1 MVIDTSKI
9 GDRVYSKD
17 EKVYNKDEVIQIL
30 YEKTVPVI
38 EKEYDRVLDSSKYVR
53 LARDYHYTNYRFL
66 RYQDL
71 SDWGLLSSFS
81 PYQRHFISSSGAVLA
96 IFNSLNKK
104 PVSIVFRSLDKK
116 EFMDYSYIYSVYGYD
131 MMDSNF
137 KYGDYLIVT
146 EGLYDADTIRQIYPN
161 VVATQTSNITLLQK
175 DILLSMTD
183 KFILGFD
190 ADDAGENGFKKA
202 LQRLGTDIKKL
213 PIYGSDKDLGVMEEV
228 KNNSFEFK
236 LRREFYIK
244 ALEECREG
252 EGFLI

>member
-1 MVIDTSKI
+1 MVIDVSSI
-9 GDRVYSKD
+9 ENRVYGKD
-17 EKVYNKDEVIQIL
+17 EKVYPKEEVIKIL
-30 YEKTVPVI
+30 YNSLVPVM
-38 EKEYDRVLDSSKYVR
+38 EKGYDRVLDSSKYVR
-53 LARDYHYTNYRFL
+53 LARDYRYENYRFL

-71 SDWGLLSSFS
+71 FDLGLASSFS
-81 PYQRHFISSSGAVLA
+81 KYQRHFISSSGAVLA

-116 EFMDYSYIYSVYGYD
+116 EFMDYSYIYSLYGYD
-131 MMDSNF
+131 MMDNNF
-137 KYGDYLIVT
+137 RYGDYLIVT

-190 ADDAGENGFKKA
+190 ADEAGENGFKKA

-213 PIYGSDKDLGVMEEV
+213 PIYGSDKDIGVMEEV
-228 KNNSFEFK
+228 KSNSFEYN
-236 LRREFYIK
+236 LRKEFYTK
-244 ALEECREG
+244 AISECKEG
-252 EGFLI
+252 LGFML